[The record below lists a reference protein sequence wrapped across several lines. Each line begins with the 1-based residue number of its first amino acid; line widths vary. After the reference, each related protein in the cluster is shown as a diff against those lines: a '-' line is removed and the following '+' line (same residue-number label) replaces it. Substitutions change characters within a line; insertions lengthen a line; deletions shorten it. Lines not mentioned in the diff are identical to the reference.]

1 MTVPEL
7 VLVGRAEGHPGPAQ
21 EPTWRLDAAC
31 RGMDT
36 DLFFPARGESL
47 APLRAICARC
57 PVREQ
62 CLDEHLMG
70 TCGFWGGMSERER
83 RAERRRR
90 EIKAERPPAPCGTLS
105 GYRGVATA

>member
-1 MTVPEL
+1 MIPAWMDDALCAQVDPDLWFPER
-7 VLVGRAEGHPGPAQ
+7 GGPGSPAK
-21 EPTWRLDAAC
+21 R
-31 RGMDT
+31 
-36 DLFFPARGESL
+36 
-47 APLRAICARC
+47 ICARC

-62 CLDEHLMG
+62 CLDENLME
-70 TCGFWGGMSERER
+70 THGFWGGMSERER